1 MWRCV
6 DARLFTEKCMRAASL
21 GLLTALTANNL
32 HSGVGATAHQFDQA
46 FMQAEGDLPVA
57 FIALG
62 SQDLVALPI

>member
-1 MWRCV
+1 
-6 DARLFTEKCMRAASL
+6 MRAASL